1 MPYSETPTLE
11 RHNVFTAYLNMVA
24 LLLTP
29 VRLFDEEAAET
40 YVRFQN
46 FMLPRF
52 FVGAIRDVDD
62 YIMAI
67 EAFTD
72 TLLDED

>member
-1 MPYSETPTLE
+1 MPYNETPTLE
-11 RHNVFTAYLNMVA
+11 RHNVFTQYLNMVA

-29 VRLFDEEAAET
+29 IKLMDRESAET

-67 EAFTD
+67 EALTD
-72 TLLDED
+72 MLLDED

>member
-1 MPYSETPTLE
+1 M
-11 RHNVFTAYLNMVA
+11 FTSYLHMVA

-29 VRLFDEEAAET
+29 IRLFDRESAET
-40 YVRFQN
+40 YVKFQN
-46 FMLPRF
+46 FILPRF
-52 FVGAIRDVDD
+52 FVGAIKDVDD

-72 TLLDED
+72 MILDED

>member
-1 MPYSETPTLE
+1 M
-11 RHNVFTAYLNMVA
+11 FTAFLHMA
-24 LLLTP
+24 TLLLTP
-29 VRLFDEEAAET
+29 IRLFDEEAAET

-52 FVGAIRDVDD
+52 IVGAIRTEED
-62 YIMAI
+62 YIMAL